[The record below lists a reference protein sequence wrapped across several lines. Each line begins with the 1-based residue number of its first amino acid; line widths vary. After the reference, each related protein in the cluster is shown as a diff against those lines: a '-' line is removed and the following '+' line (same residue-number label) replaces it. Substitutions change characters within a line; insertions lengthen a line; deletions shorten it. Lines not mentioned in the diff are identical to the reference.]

1 MKSAVLIVCVLIYVS
16 IISEACK
23 CFVRHPQN
31 DFCQADYVIKAE
43 VLGEEN
49 VTSFEKRYKVK
60 VLENYKSGYTSPFK
74 YSQVW
79 IYTTTSSAACG
90 VQLDI
95 GKTYVIT
102 GPKRGT
108 KLTANT
114 CSWNVE
120 VSALTS
126 FQRNALRKGYYRK
139 NCECKI
145 RECPHNRCEQGDG
158 CLAPYDNSFC
168 FHQNAACKQSA
179 YPTSC
184 EWTPNTC

>member
-1 MKSAVLIVCVLIYVS
+1 MHVLANIPFFFTIHAKKISTEKMFENVNTQIIKYLLHQCIS
-16 IISEACK
+16 TIISYT
-23 CFVRHPQN
+23 FILQ
-31 DFCQADYVIKAE
+31 FSQ
-43 VLGEEN
+43 
-49 VTSFEKRYKVK
+49 
-60 VLENYKSGYTSPFK
+60 SGYTSPFK

-102 GPKRGT
+102 GPKRDT

-126 FQRNALRKGYYRK
+126 FQRNALRKDYYRK
-139 NCECKI
+139 NCECKVCNCI
-145 RECPHNRCEQGDG
+145 VQQ
-158 CLAPYDNSFC
+158 LARATYFNVLS
-168 FHQNAACKQSA
+168 
-179 YPTSC
+179 Y
-184 EWTPNTC
+184 